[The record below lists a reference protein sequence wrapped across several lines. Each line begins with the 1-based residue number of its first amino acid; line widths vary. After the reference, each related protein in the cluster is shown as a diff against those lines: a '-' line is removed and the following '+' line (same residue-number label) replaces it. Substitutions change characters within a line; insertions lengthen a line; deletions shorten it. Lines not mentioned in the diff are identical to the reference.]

1 MRVDDIVNAL
11 RGRLLLE
18 FYVYR
23 DKLYLFIIEPE
34 GEVMLKDMKG
44 NVKDVNKGLRD
55 FYESVFSKDLNKRRD
70 LAKPLSS
77 LGNILLDPLVDVI
90 ENRDVVLV
98 PDSMLFYVPFNA
110 LVSSE
115 EKYFVDYVN
124 SLTLAISASS
134 IPLLSRLEVRGRAR

>member
-1 MRVDDIVNAL
+1 MKLPRIRMRVDDIVNAL

-90 ENRDVVLV
+90 ENL
-98 PDSMLFYVPFNA
+98 
-110 LVSSE
+110 
-115 EKYFVDYVN
+115 
-124 SLTLAISASS
+124 SLIH
-134 IPLLSRLEVRGRAR
+134 I